1 MARDAL
7 EALLSYVQSDHHPHH
22 ERPGATGA
30 APVVTI
36 ARDHGSGG
44 EAIAEAVAERLGVR
58 CFGRS
63 LLDAVVK
70 GAESDPGLMRRLDDE
85 LPPRAGTGLY
95 AALMGLKDP
104 LHEYRRLMNRVVD
117 GIAFRGGVI
126 VGRGAHLLVHAPRT
140 LRVRIVG
147 SEEACAR
154 RLAGGDAA
162 QVAARLA
169 EVRSVNADR
178 ALYVRHCF
186 DADINDA
193 RSYDLVLNTDRI
205 ADPDTAAGLIVAA
218 LEAVGR

>member
-7 EALLSYVQSDHHPHH
+7 EALLSYIQVDQHARSAHA
-22 ERPGATGA
+22 GGSGS

-44 EAIAEAVAERLGVR
+44 EAIAETVAGRLGVR
-58 CFGRS
+58 CFGKS

-70 GAESDPGLMRRLDDE
+70 GAEADPGLMRRLDDE

-126 VGRGAHLLVHAPRT
+126 VGRGANLLVHAPRS

-162 QVAARLA
+162 QVAAKLA

-186 DADINDA
+186 DSDINDP
-193 RSYDLVLNTDRI
+193 RLYDLVLNTDRI
-205 ADPDTAAGLIVAA
+205 ADADAAAGLIVAA